1 MVKVQGMKYSNAF
14 VTALEKEYRANLT
27 AIHTLNERNADI
39 INQLVK
45 EVHGI
50 AIGDIVIHK
59 ENEYKISLIFQ
70 QDWCDSDRIQKPW
83 VLAFALKKDG
93 TWGTKPM
100 TLYSD
105 WEKKEE

>member
-1 MVKVQGMKYSNAF
+1 MNSTKYNNAF
-14 VTALEKEYRANLT
+14 VMGLEKEYRANLN

-50 AIGDIVIHK
+50 SIGDIVIHK
-59 ENEYKISLIFQ
+59 GYEFKIEYILQ
-70 QDWCDSDRIQKPW
+70 QDWCDSDRLAFNKPW
-83 VLAFALKKDG
+83 VRAFSRRTDG
-93 TWGTKPM
+93 TWRTTSVSLCG
-100 TLYSD
+100 D